1 MLLSTSSS
9 LSSKKQANQHKKK
22 SVKREMSGP
31 RCPHPAAR
39 NQEDCTASQ
48 AAWRRR
54 AGDAWPK
61 WHLDLGLGS
70 TVARPTSRVAVQ
82 LPSQQPLLLGWLV
95 KGAGQQEGPPLPFIG
110 PLSFLVTFRCVLPM
124 TTDRSTHR
132 TRALLAQD
140 LLKNLL

>member
-48 AAWRRR
+48 ALLGTVGGMETACRGCL
-54 AGDAWPK
+54 AQMAPGF
-61 WHLDLGLGS
+61 GLGKHS
-70 TVARPTSRVAVQ
+70 GQTHQQSCSPVAIPAATPPGLVGEGGRSAGGSPLTLHRPIVFLSHIQVC
-82 LPSQQPLLLGWLV
+82 
-95 KGAGQQEGPPLPFIG
+95 PPH
-110 PLSFLVTFRCVLPM
+110 
-124 TTDRSTHR
+124 D
-132 TRALLAQD
+132 D
-140 LLKNLL
+140 